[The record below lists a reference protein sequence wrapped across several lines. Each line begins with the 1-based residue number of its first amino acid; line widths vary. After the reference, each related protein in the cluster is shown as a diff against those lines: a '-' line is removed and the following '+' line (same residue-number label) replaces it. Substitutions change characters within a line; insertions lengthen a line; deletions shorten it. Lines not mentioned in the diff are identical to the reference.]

1 MSISR
6 NLADI
11 ALEVIGTDAGTSN
24 AGFGTGTLDSVA
36 SGGNYNTALGD
47 SALTAVSTGD
57 NNVGVGYQAGVAI
70 TTAVGNVAIG
80 YQTLTAVPTAGCGN
94 IAIGLSSVNLTGD
107 TDWNFPAFICIP
119 TQTRHISFSA
129 MLFL

>member
-24 AGFGTGTLDSVA
+24 AGFGTGPLDSIA

-47 SALTAVSTGD
+47 SAGTAISTEED
-57 NNVGVGYQAGVAI
+57 DFNEYAFRSAAN
-70 TTAVGNVAIG
+70 TASYSSNSVTYDDFKTFSVKVVLASSTP
-80 YQTLTAVPTAGCGN
+80 YDPPRVRDLRV
-94 IAIGLSSVNLTGD
+94 IALDS
-107 TDWNFPAFICIP
+107 
-119 TQTRHISFSA
+119 
-129 MLFL
+129 